1 MGSLICFML
10 LALMSIIITAV
21 VVVVV
26 FFVVVVVLVVV
37 VEFMLSITGATMG
50 SLICFVLPALM
61 TITVTMIT
69 QTRQKYQA
77 QVCMFFVCLSVCVCL
92 CESVC
97 LCVFAWV
104 RHYVGKSGSRRS
116 SCSAVRR
123 QLSDTVSR
131 LFEVLVEVSVTGH

>member
-97 LCVFAWV
+97 LCV
-104 RHYVGKSGSRRS
+104 
-116 SCSAVRR
+116 CSLGCVTMLAKAEADDHRAAPCAAN
-123 QLSDTVSR
+123 
-131 LFEVLVEVSVTGH
+131 SVTLCPDCLRSWLRSA